1 MSLSPCPA
9 LLLSAPASGQGKT
22 TVTAGLARYHTAQGR
37 RVRVFKTG
45 PDFIDPMILEA
56 ASRHPVYQ
64 LDLWMA
70 GEAECRRLLHN
81 AAQEA
86 DLILIEGV
94 MGLFDG
100 RPSSADLAVRFGVPV
115 LAVIDARAMAE
126 TFGALALGLATYRAG
141 LSFAGVLANRVA
153 SATHGE
159 MLSASV
165 LAGIAYRGA
174 LFRRSG
180 FELPERHLGLVQA
193 QELGDLDARLDA
205 LADAIAQTE
214 LRDLPEP
221 VAFAPER
228 RLEHPR
234 LLEGT
239 RIGVARDLAFSFV
252 YPANLDLLR
261 ALGAELVF
269 FSPLRDTELPAVD
282 SVYLPGGYPEL
293 HIEALANNQGMKQGI
308 SDHVA
313 AAKPLLAECGG
324 MLYLLDELSDREGR
338 AGSMCGIL
346 PGRARMQGR
355 LMGLGLQSARFEAG
369 ELRGHTFHHSALE
382 TPMQPSEKGARQ
394 NGTAG
399 EAIYRS
405 GRLTASYLHWYL
417 PSGPAVAAELLRP

>member
-1 MSLSPCPA
+1 MTASCPA
-9 LLLSAPASGQGKT
+9 VLISAPASGQGKT

-37 RVRVFKTG
+37 RVRVFKCG
-45 PDFIDPMILEA
+45 PDFIDPMFLDL
-56 ASRHPVYQ
+56 ASGHPVYQ
-64 LDLWMA
+64 LDLWMV
-70 GEAECRRLLHN
+70 GEAECRRLLY
-81 AAQEA
+81 ASAQEA
-86 DLILIEGV
+86 DVILVEGV

-100 RPSSADLAVRFGVPV
+100 HPSSAELAEAFGLPV
-115 LAVIDARAMAE
+115 LAVIDASAMAE
-126 TFGALALGLATYRAG
+126 TFGAVALGLASFRPTLR
-141 LSFAGVLANRVA
+141 FAGAMANRVA
-153 SATHGE
+153 GAAHAE
-159 MLSASV
+159 MLGKHLPA
-165 LAGIAYRGA
+165 AIPYKGAFHYRPEFA
-174 LFRRSG
+174 
-180 FELPERHLGLVQA
+180 LPERHLGLVQA

-205 LADAIAQTE
+205 LAEAIAQTE
-214 LRDLPEP
+214 FKDLPES
-221 VAFAPER
+221 VVFASVG

-234 LLEGT
+234 LLDGT

-269 FSPLRDTELPAVD
+269 FSPLRDTDLPAVD

-355 LMGLGLQSARFEAG
+355 LMGLGLQSARFESG
-369 ELRGHTFHHSALE
+369 DLRGHTFHHSALE
-382 TPMQPSEKGARQ
+382 TSMQPSEKGARQ

-417 PSGPAVAAELLRP
+417 PSAPAVAAEILRP